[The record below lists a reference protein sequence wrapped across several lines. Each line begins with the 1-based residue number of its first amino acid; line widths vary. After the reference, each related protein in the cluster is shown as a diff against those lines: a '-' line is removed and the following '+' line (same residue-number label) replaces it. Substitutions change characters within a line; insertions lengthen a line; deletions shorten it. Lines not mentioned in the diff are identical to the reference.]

1 MDVRHRGKSGLAAA
15 AGTDDG
21 DDFNANA
28 AAAELGSLLSYPI
41 LLIHSINVL
50 VSGGGDSFCPRAE
63 MMKASISHAP
73 ESKLAKSGW
82 KFQLLSILQ
91 GDSSACRD
99 CRPGLG

>member
-50 VSGGGDSFCPRAE
+50 VSGGGDSFRPSE
-63 MMKASISHAP
+63 MMKAKQALVTLWIVSWQSPAGTFEHTRTNP
-73 ESKLAKSGW
+73 VETM
-82 KFQLLSILQ
+82 
-91 GDSSACRD
+91 SARAA
-99 CRPGLG
+99 